1 MTWWGRHRKKL
12 VAMFVIVPLFP
23 ITHLVVGVV
32 TRIDPPH
39 VELPPAS
46 ASKSWT
52 RTAAGVRAV
61 YLEGSPE
68 AIGAAHARL
77 LRDGMLANEGRL
89 WDDFKHFVP
98 LAPARVL
105 MLDMGRV
112 RYRHV
117 DRGMPEPRRREIAAQ
132 AAAFAPDPFTSQ
144 MPTFQRML
152 FLHAL
157 YDIAL
162 GFEHSPMIGC
172 TTFGLGAGATAD
184 GHVLLARAFDF
195 ETDEIIDR
203 EKAVF
208 FVKEDGRLPIAS
220 VAWTGLIGVVSG
232 MNLEGVSIVVHGAR
246 AKEPVA
252 EGLPVAFSLRDVLQ
266 RAHDTSEAIAILKE
280 QRVMVSHIV
289 MVGDAR
295 GKFAVVERAPGVDA
309 WVKDAWPDLDR
320 VGVTNHLEGPLK
332 EDPKNRKVEAET
344 TTRPRRDRLDEL
356 LAEVKPRSATIES
369 AVGMLRDHA
378 CAAGHPCLPGDRR
391 SIDAFIATHGIV
403 ADSTDR
409 ALWVSAGPHLSGKFV
424 RFDLRAIFAGTLDVD
439 PKTTGED
446 SIKESAYR

>member
-1 MTWWGRHRKKL
+1 MG
-12 VAMFVIVPLFP
+12 
-23 ITHLVVGVV
+23 
-32 TRIDPPH
+32 
-39 VELPPAS
+39 
-46 ASKSWT
+46 
-52 RTAAGVRAV
+52 GVRAV
-61 YLEGSPE
+61 YLEGTPE

-77 LRDGMLANEGRL
+77 LRDGMIANENRL
-89 WDDFKHFVP
+89 WDDFEHFVP
-98 LAPARVL
+98 LAPARAL

-117 DRGMPEPRRREIAAQ
+117 DRGMPDARRRELAAQ
-132 AAAFAPDPFTSQ
+132 AAAFEPDPFTPH
-144 MPTFQRML
+144 MPGFQRMI

-172 TTFGLGAGATAD
+172 TSFGLGSGATVD

-195 ETDEIIDR
+195 ETDEIFDR

-208 FVKEDGRLPIAS
+208 FVREDGAIPFAS
-220 VAWTGLIGVVSG
+220 VAWPGFIGVVSG

-252 EGLPVAFSLRDVLQ
+252 EGLPVAFSLREVLS
-266 RAHDTSEAIAILKE
+266 RAHDTTEAIAILKE

-295 GKFAVVERAPGVDA
+295 GKFAVVERAPGESA
-309 WVKDAWPDLDR
+309 WVKDAWPDPDR

-332 EDPKNRKVEAET
+332 DDPRNRKVEAET
-344 TTRPRRDRLDEL
+344 TTHPRRARLDEL
-356 LAEVKPRSATIES
+356 LAAVAPRSASVAT
-369 AVGMLRDHA
+369 AVAMLRDHK
-378 CAAGHPCLPGDRR
+378 CASEMSCKLGDRR
-391 SIDAFIATHGIV
+391 AIDALIATHGIV

-424 RFDLRAIFAGTLDVD
+424 RFDLRAIFAGDPEAEPASIPSDATL
-439 PKTTGED
+439 GEG
-446 SIKESAYR
+446 ATR